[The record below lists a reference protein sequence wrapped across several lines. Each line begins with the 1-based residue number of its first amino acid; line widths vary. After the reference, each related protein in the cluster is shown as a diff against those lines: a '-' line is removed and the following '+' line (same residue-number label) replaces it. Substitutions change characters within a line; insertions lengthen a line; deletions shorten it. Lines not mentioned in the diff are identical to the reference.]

1 MGGSIATSH
10 FEWLPT
16 TTFTLIFTFAAI
28 TAYYLLVKK
37 WQAVESKVR
46 DLEIS
51 LRASLDK
58 CAAERQGRIKAQ
70 QGLRKALLQQKQ
82 DDLVPTSYPI
92 IPIGTVQ
99 SCFSTR
105 NGTPR
110 QPLLVPLARACLMF
124 DPMRVPPTSLE
135 GLEEYSHI
143 WIIYIFHLNTDL
155 DKLWLEPSRSKIK
168 AKVRVPRLKGGKKG
182 VFATRTP
189 HRPCPI
195 GLTVAKVE
203 AVQGHMILL
212 SGVDLVDGTPVLD
225 VKPYLP
231 YCDSIQKSKVP
242 EWVKEDNLL
251 TVASVTFSDGFHSAL
266 AICWELVEKSSLYS
280 SPGEV
285 KKLIE
290 QVLSWD
296 IRSSSQRHRPH
307 KTLLTAGN
315 IEEVDVSPYAEYCEG
330 EEAFDLVTKNC
341 DPSLVVYH
349 LILEGLDISY
359 IMDCKG
365 DVVVDSVSPV
375 SSLPGGNRSR
385 CNYTIWKDKLA

>member
-1 MGGSIATSH
+1 M
-10 FEWLPT
+10 
-16 TTFTLIFTFAAI
+16 
-28 TAYYLLVKK
+28 
-37 WQAVESKVR
+37 
-46 DLEIS
+46 
-51 LRASLDK
+51 
-58 CAAERQGRIKAQ
+58 
-70 QGLRKALLQQKQ
+70 
-82 DDLVPTSYPI
+82 
-92 IPIGTVQ
+92 
-99 SCFSTR
+99 
-105 NGTPR
+105 
-110 QPLLVPLARACLMF
+110 
-124 DPMRVPPTSLE
+124 
-135 GLEEYSHI
+135 
-143 WIIYIFHLNTDL
+143 
-155 DKLWLEPSRSKIK
+155 
-168 AKVRVPRLKGGKKG
+168 
-182 VFATRTP
+182 
-189 HRPCPI
+189 
-195 GLTVAKVE
+195 
-203 AVQGHMILL
+203 
-212 SGVDLVDGTPVLD
+212 
-225 VKPYLP
+225 
-231 YCDSIQKSKVP
+231 
-242 EWVKEDNLL
+242 
-251 TVASVTFSDGFHSAL
+251 
-266 AICWELVEKSSLYS
+266 YS

>member
-1 MGGSIATSH
+1 M
-10 FEWLPT
+10 
-16 TTFTLIFTFAAI
+16 
-28 TAYYLLVKK
+28 
-37 WQAVESKVR
+37 ESKVR
-46 DLEIS
+46 ELETS
-51 LRASLDK
+51 LKASLDK
-58 CAAERQGRIKAQ
+58 CAAERQGRIRAQ
-70 QGLRKALLQQKQ
+70 QELRKALLQQKANS
-82 DDLVPTSYPI
+82 LESTSYPM

-124 DPMRVPPTSLE
+124 DPMRVPPASLE

-182 VFATRTP
+182 VYATRTP
-189 HRPCPI
+189 HRPSPI
-195 GLTVAKVE
+195 GLTVAKIE
-203 AVQGHMILL
+203 AVQGHRILL

-231 YCDSIQKSKVP
+231 YCDSIQESIVP
-242 EWVKEDNLL
+242 DWVKEDSLL
-251 TVASVTFSDGFHSAL
+251 AVSSVIFSEGFHSAL
-266 AICWELVEKSSLYS
+266 ADCWELMEKCCLYS
-280 SPGEV
+280 SPIEM

-307 KTLLTAGN
+307 KSLPTVGN
-315 IEEVDVSPYAEYCEG
+315 FEPADIPLNAEDCED
-330 EEAFDLVTKNC
+330 EEAFNSVSDNC
-341 DPSLVVYH
+341 DPNLVFYH

-359 IMDCKG
+359 MIDCEG
-365 DVVVDSVSPV
+365 NVLVDTVAPISCVP
-375 SSLPGGNRSR
+375 RSNQNR
-385 CNYTIWKDKLA
+385 CNYTMWNDKLG

>member
-1 MGGSIATSH
+1 MGDSTATSP
-10 FEWLPT
+10 WLPT
-16 TTFTLIFTFAAI
+16 TFIVAAI
-28 TAYYLLVKK
+28 TAYFILGKK
-37 WQAVESKVR
+37 WRAIESKVR
-46 DLEIS
+46 DLETS
-51 LRASLDK
+51 LKSSLDK
-58 CAAERQGRIKAQ
+58 CAAERQGRIRAQ
-70 QGLRKALLQQKQ
+70 QELRKALLQPNT
-82 DDLVPTSYPI
+82 DNLEPTSYPM

-124 DPMRVPPTSLE
+124 DPTRVPPASLE

-143 WIIYIFHLNTDL
+143 WIIYVFHLNTDL

-182 VFATRTP
+182 VYATRTP
-189 HRPCPI
+189 HRPSPI
-195 GLTVAKVE
+195 GLTVAKIE

-231 YCDSIQKSKVP
+231 YCDSIQESMVP
-242 EWVKEDNLL
+242 EWVKEDSLL
-251 TVASVTFSDGFHSAL
+251 AVASVIFSDGFHSLL
-266 AICWELVEKSSLYS
+266 AYCWDSVERTSLYS
-280 SPGEV
+280 SPSEM

-307 KTLLTAGN
+307 KSLPTAN
-315 IEEVDVSPYAEYCEG
+315 ISSCGEDCEG
-330 EEAFDLVTKNC
+330 EESFNPVSEKC
-341 DPSLVVYH
+341 DPTLIVYH
-349 LILEGLDISY
+349 LILEDLDISY
-359 IMDCKG
+359 MIDYNG
-365 DVVVDSVSPV
+365 NVLVDSVAPV
-375 SSLPGGNRSR
+375 SRVPKSNQNRS
-385 CNYTIWKDKLA
+385 NYTAWKHKLG